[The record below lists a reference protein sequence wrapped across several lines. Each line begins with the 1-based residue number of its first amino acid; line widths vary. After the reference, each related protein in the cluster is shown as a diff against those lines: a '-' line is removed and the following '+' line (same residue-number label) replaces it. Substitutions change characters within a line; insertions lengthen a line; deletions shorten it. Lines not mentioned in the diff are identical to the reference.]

1 MRHQPINASGGSAPS
16 KGPAGRRPR
25 RAATRPPTPLD
36 LGIPVAAT
44 EDQGAQLAAEI
55 LDPGRTEPIVCL
67 STRAGEDRPAFDHHR
82 VRKQVGRDAIV
93 RAVRT
98 GPASRHLSALLPP
111 QLGVFGGAARIW
123 WPGVDDDADPRDHPL
138 ILDRMGRY
146 GPRALEVLGERFNEG
161 PPTGPSKRPPVR
173 PTHGAKLVALPG
185 GAGDGRGAGEGR
197 PAREAHDDRAPAGAS
212 GRTRS
217 ATPDR
222 DQALLLGALDTA
234 RDEIRSL
241 REKLAELRLD
251 AMSPGDRNAALRRQA
266 REAIPEQTPTRP
278 ASAGQVAELAIPEA
292 VHRDRVRAHH
302 LEIVAAWL
310 ARDHDAGRRERPLGP
325 LALGADYLRA
335 VDAQRGRVSVAALAA
350 VAARI
355 ASGKQ
360 GEADDLDVGA
370 WTLEGGEQEVR
381 PDDDAACW
389 SCAIPGVDGGLRLRW
404 WTREDGA
411 IELRDLV

>member
-1 MRHQPINASGGSAPS
+1 MRHDPINASGGSAPSS

-36 LGIPVAAT
+36 LGIPVAST

-55 LDPGRTEPIVCL
+55 LDPERTEPIVCL
-67 STRAGEDRPAFDHHR
+67 STRSGEDRPAFDHHR
-82 VRKQVGRDAIV
+82 VRKEVGRDAIV

-98 GPASRHLSALLPP
+98 GPASRYLSALLPP

-161 PPTGPSKRPPVR
+161 PPSGPSDRPPVR
-173 PTHGAKLVALPG
+173 PKHGGKLVALPG
-185 GAGDGRGAGEGR
+185 GA
-197 PAREAHDDRAPAGAS
+197 AREPRPEPAPRA
-212 GRTRS
+212 

-241 REKLAELRLD
+241 REKLAAVRLD
-251 AMSPGDRNAALRRQA
+251 AMTPGDRNAALRRQA
-266 REAIPEQTPTRP
+266 RDEIPEQTPTRAARP
-278 ASAGQVAELAIPEA
+278 EQIAQLAIPEA

-310 ARDHDAGRRERPLGP
+310 ARDHDTGRRERPLGP
-325 LALGADYLRA
+325 LALGEDYLRA
-335 VDAQRGRVSVAALAA
+335 VDAQRGRVSTAALAA

-360 GEADDLDVGA
+360 GEADDLDVRA
-370 WTLEGGEQEVR
+370 STTAGGEQELR
-381 PDDDAACW
+381 PDDGAPCW
-389 SCAIPGVDGGLRLRW
+389 SCAVPGVDGGLRLRW

-411 IELRDLV
+411 VELRDLV

>member
-1 MRHQPINASGGSAPS
+1 MRHDPINATGGSAS
-16 KGPAGRRPR
+16 RGGTANRRPR

-36 LGIPVAAT
+36 LGITVAST
-44 EDQGAQLAAEI
+44 EDQGELLAAEV
-55 LDPGRTEPIVCL
+55 LDPSRTEPIVCL

-82 VRKQVGRDAIV
+82 VRKEVGRDAII

-98 GPASRHLSALLPP
+98 GPASRFLSALLPP

-138 ILDRMGRY
+138 VLDRMGRY
-146 GPRALEVLGERFNEG
+146 GPRAIEVLAERFAEG
-161 PPTGPSKRPPVR
+161 PPSGPSKRPPVGPR
-173 PTHGAKLVALPG
+173 HGAKLVALPG
-185 GAGDGRGAGEGR
+185 GATTDVPRR
-197 PAREAHDDRAPAGAS
+197 PEAPV
-212 GRTRS
+212 RS
-217 ATPDR
+217 APVTPDR
-222 DQALLLGALDTA
+222 DQQLLLGALDTA
-234 RDEIRSL
+234 RDEIRAL

-251 AMSPGDRNAALRRQA
+251 AMTPGDRNAAIARRKA
-266 REAIPEQTPTRP
+266 TEVPEQTPTRAARP
-278 ASAGQVAELAIPEA
+278 DQVAQLAIPDA

-310 ARDHDAGRRERPLGP
+310 ARDHDAGRRDRPLGP
-325 LALGADYLRA
+325 LALGEGYLSS
-335 VDAQRGRVSVAALAA
+335 VDAHRGRVSAAALAA

-370 WTLEGGEQEVR
+370 WTDEAGDQELR
-381 PDDDAACW
+381 PEDGAPCW
-389 SCAIPGVDGGLRLRW
+389 SCAVPGVDGGLRLRW

-411 IELRDLV
+411 IELRDLI